1 MPYAR
6 FLFACC
12 AALCLTACAVSPP
25 PGTVPDTVPPGWYA
39 PLPHNGNLTDLSQWW
54 QNLGD
59 PLLVQL
65 VEAAQNASPS
75 LASAR
80 SRIEQSRAA
89 RVQADAALLPALDAT
104 GSAARGLTQPLIP
117 VATSLGANLQASWE
131 IDIFGAN
138 RLASE
143 AALARLD
150 SARGQ
155 WHDARV
161 AVAAEIANLYY
172 NQRACE
178 KQSAIAQSDAAS
190 RVQTSRLT
198 ALSTQA
204 GFTAPA
210 TAALARASA
219 AEANNRATQR
229 RAACE
234 LDLKAMV
241 ALTGLAEPELRQKLA
256 TAPDDMAPRA
266 AIVISSVP
274 AEVLGQRPDLLSAQ
288 RDVAAASADT
298 GSAQAQRYPR
308 LGLTGSVGRQSFRTS
323 AGSDDFT
330 SWSIGPLTLSLPLF
344 DGGRRLA
351 SVQAAHA
358 RYDEAAF
365 LYQARVR
372 LAVREV
378 EQVLVNLQST
388 AARSGDA
395 ALAYD
400 GYRASL
406 TATEARY
413 NGGLAS
419 LVELED
425 ARRSALASADA
436 LVVLQRERIQ
446 AWIALYRA
454 TGGGWTPTTQAVASA
469 P

>member
-1 MPYAR
+1 MQHPR
-6 FLFACC
+6 FLLACC
-12 AALCLTACAVSPP
+12 AALCLSACAVSSPP
-25 PGTVPDTVPPGWYA
+25 AALPDSAPPDWYA
-39 PLPHNGNLTDLSQWW
+39 PLPHKGKLTDLAQWW
-54 QNLGD
+54 QDLGD
-59 PLLVQL
+59 PLLAQL

-89 RVQADAALLPALDAT
+89 RVQAGAALLPALDAT
-104 GSAARGLTQPLIP
+104 GSATRGMTQPLIP
-117 VATSLGANLQASWE
+117 VATSIGANLQASWE

-143 AALARLD
+143 AALARLEG
-150 SARGQ
+150 ARAQ

-161 AVAAEIANLYY
+161 AVAAEIANLYFD
-172 NQRACE
+172 QRACE

-190 RVQTSRLT
+190 RAQTSRLT

-204 GFTAPA
+204 GFSAPA

-229 RAACE
+229 RGLCE
-234 LDLKAMV
+234 LDIKAMV
-241 ALTGLAEPELRQKLA
+241 ALTGLPEPELRQKLA
-256 TAPDDMAPRA
+256 TAPDDLAPQA

-308 LGLTGSVGRQSFRTS
+308 LGLTGSVGRQSFRTA

-330 SWSIGPLTLSLPLF
+330 SWSIGPLTLSVPLF
-344 DGGRRLA
+344 DGGRRA
-351 SVQAAHA
+351 ANVQAAQA
-358 RYDEAAF
+358 RYDEAVF

-372 LAVREV
+372 QAVREV
-378 EQVLVNLQST
+378 EQALVNLQST

-400 GYRASL
+400 GYHASL

-436 LVVLQRERIQ
+436 LVVLQRERIR

-454 TGGGWTPTTQAVASA
+454 TGGGWTPTTHAVASA